1 MKITDIKYY
10 LLEHDVNPPRFHW
23 REGLPGDGD
32 GSPVGGKTYSGIL
45 KVETD
50 EGIVGMASTG
60 GRTAKYFADVTRRR
74 LKSFIGA
81 DPMMTEKLWHE
92 IWELDRL
99 EEFQV
104 HTLGMLDIACWDIK
118 ARKANLPLYKLVGG
132 YEARVPAYASTV
144 TWDTMDEYEQHIKEC
159 IDVGFFS
166 FKLHAWGDVKRDSQ
180 LSRNLRKWTG
190 DDADLMFDGSA
201 GWDYVD
207 SMRVGR
213 ALEEADFLWYEEPM
227 REFDLPSYAELCR
240 SLDIPVLAAETSDG
254 VHWNAATWIQYRAV
268 DMMRVSSAF
277 KGGITGALKVAHL
290 AESFGM
296 RAQVHG
302 GGYANLHLCAAIPN
316 NDYFEVLVLNTDQI
330 NGLATQDEIPVIDG
344 YVTAPEA
351 PGIAPHP
358 DWSEIEALAVE
369 IT

>member
-1 MKITDIKYY
+1 MKITDIKCYVM
-10 LLEHDVNPPRFHW
+10 EHDVNPPRFRW

-32 GSPVGGKTYSGIL
+32 GSPVGGKSYSAIL

-50 EGIVGMASTG
+50 EGIVGMANTG
-60 GRTAKYFADVTRRR
+60 GRTAHYLADVTRRR

-81 DPMMTEKLWHE
+81 DPLMTEKIWHQ

-104 HTLGMLDIACWDIK
+104 HTLGLLDIACWDIK
-118 ARKANLPLYKLVGG
+118 ARKANLPLYKLIGG

-144 TWDTMDEYEQHIKEC
+144 TWDTMDDYERHIKEC
-159 IDVGFFS
+159 MDVGFTS
-166 FKLHAWGDVKRDSQ
+166 FKLHAWGNVKNDSK

-207 SMRVGR
+207 SMRFGR
-213 ALEEADFLWYEEPM
+213 VLEEVNFLWYEEPM

-254 VHWNAATWIQYRAV
+254 SHWNAATWIQYRAL
-268 DMMRVSSAF
+268 DMMRVSTAF

-302 GGYANLHLCAAIPN
+302 GGYANLHICAAIPN
-316 NDYFEVLVLNTDQI
+316 NDYYEELVINTEQI
-330 NGLATQDEIPVIDG
+330 KGLSQQSNLPIIDG
-344 YVTAPEA
+344 YVTAPDA

-358 DWSEIEALAVE
+358 DWSEIEAKAVQ
-369 IT
+369 IV